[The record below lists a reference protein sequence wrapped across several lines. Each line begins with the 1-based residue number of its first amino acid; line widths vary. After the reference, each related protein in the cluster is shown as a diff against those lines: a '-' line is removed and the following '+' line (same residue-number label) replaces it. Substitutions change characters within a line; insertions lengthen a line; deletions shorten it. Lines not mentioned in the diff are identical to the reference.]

1 MDVTASR
8 DSLGE
13 QAPAVETRRRLLQE
27 TEFAERLARRDA
39 TLWGAEHVAVASHRL
54 GWVSAPADLRAGIP
68 EITGFAREVA
78 AAGFTHAVL
87 LGMGG
92 SSLAPEVF
100 RRVY

>member
-13 QAPAVETRRRLLQE
+13 LAPAVETRRRLLHE

-54 GWVSAPADLRAGIP
+54 GWVSAPADLRSSVS
-68 EITGFAREVA
+68 EITA
-78 AAGFTHAVL
+78 
-87 LGMGG
+87 
-92 SSLAPEVF
+92 LAPAT
-100 RRVY
+100 